1 MTDEGPRRDT
11 TLGKMAQLPPLRA
24 GWELT
29 AATAS
34 QISDGSAA
42 VLIASSAAV
51 RRHGFT
57 PRARIRALAV
67 TGSDPVYMLTGPI
80 PATEK
85 ALEKGHL
92 SVDDIDVFEVNE
104 AFAPVVI
111 AWPGTPG
118 PRWPRPT
125 RMAAPS
131 RLAIRWGHRRHPDD
145 EDAARAR
152 ALGRP
157 LWPADHVR
165 GGRSGQRQH
174 HRAGGLAASGVSP
187 DNVAPRGRRTSAR
200 ARLTTSGAVG
210 RRALALSIKEA
221 AGLENGGRPG

>member
-131 RLAIRWGHRRHPDD
+131 RLAIRWGP
-145 EDAARAR
+145 
-152 ALGRP
+152 
-157 LWPADHVR
+157 PA
-165 GGRSGQRQH
+165 S
-174 HRAGGLAASGVSP
+174 S
-187 DNVAPRGRRTSAR
+187 
-200 ARLTTSGAVG
+200 
-210 RRALALSIKEA
+210 
-221 AGLENGGRPG
+221 